1 MQCKF
6 KILSKLNR
14 TYIHTYIYIIYIYMY
29 VFFFFESRRKTR
41 WPSLKET
48 IAIGLLV
55 TNWGNREREKEKGAC
70 HEIGTGNFVCYIQAV
85 SAKLMDTPRISRQ
98 HVWICLEGLIL
109 FTEGLKTLNDFPV
122 LRLHFWLVRREDET
136 NARRFGG
143 LGPAP
148 G

>member
-1 MQCKF
+1 
-6 KILSKLNR
+6 
-14 TYIHTYIYIIYIYMY
+14 MY
-29 VFFFFESRRKTR
+29 VFFFLRVAKKNSLAEFKGNESK
-41 WPSLKET
+41 

-55 TNWGNREREKEKGAC
+55 TNWGNREREREKEKGAC